1 MGGMK
6 DRQYPIMLGMNPPTK
21 QGIGI
26 KSKLGSGY
34 DLYILDN
41 DLSRQFAVLHFCNKE
56 GIDSMIKLLED
67 LKKLWDKEER
77 Q

>member
-6 DRQYPIMLGMNPPTK
+6 DRQYPIMLGMNPPNK

-26 KSKLGSGY
+26 KSKYGAGY

-41 DLSRQFAVLHFCNKE
+41 ELTHQYAQIHFCNKE
-56 GIDSMIKLLED
+56 AIDSMIKLLED
-67 LKKLWDKEER
+67 LKKLWDKEE
-77 Q
+77 QK

>member
-26 KSKLGSGY
+26 KSKYGAGY

-41 DLSRQFAVLHFCNKE
+41 DLSRQYAVLHFASKK

>member
-1 MGGMK
+1 MK
-6 DRQYPIMLGMNPPTK
+6 NRQYPIMLGMNPPTK

-26 KSKLGSGY
+26 KSKYGAGY

-41 DLSRQFAVLHFCNKE
+41 DLSRQYAVLHFASEK
-56 GIDSMIKLLED
+56 GIDSMIRLLED
-67 LKKLWDKEER
+67 LKKIWDMEER